1 MQLILT
7 TEAQRDLADILLYTL
22 QRWGEDQQDR
32 YAMALEQGLVLLA
45 ENPEIGRSR
54 PELFRGCRS
63 YRVREHILYYVLR
76 DEAVVIIR
84 VLHGR
89 MDALRHLS

>member
-1 MQLILT
+1 MNIILT
-7 TEAQRDLADILLYTL
+7 PEAQHDLADILLYTV
-22 QRWGEDQQDR
+22 QRWGEEQQDR
-32 YAMALEQGLVLLA
+32 YAAALEQGMALLG
-45 ENPEIGRSR
+45 ENPTIGRPR

-76 DEAVVIIR
+76 DETVVIIR